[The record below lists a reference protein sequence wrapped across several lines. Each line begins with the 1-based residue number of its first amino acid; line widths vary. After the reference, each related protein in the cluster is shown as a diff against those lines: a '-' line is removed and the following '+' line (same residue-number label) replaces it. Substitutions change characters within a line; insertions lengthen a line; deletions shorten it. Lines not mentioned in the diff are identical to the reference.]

1 MAYTPPALN
10 SVDFTLA
17 VFIPPDNSGVNFRL
31 DEANASTSKHAYIN
45 GYDAGTS
52 VNSSKSAYIRGKS
65 SLTTSK
71 QVYIKGKTSTLSSK
85 SAYINGRVLIRSS
98 KSAFVK
104 GGIKRT
110 TYKSAYIN
118 GITGTFLRSQSKPA
132 YVKAQIEIRYQRSNT
147 FPTVPIVDTFSGDL
161 SLWTIASGTFPFID
175 SGALNVNGGDIQF
188 NAQYDIP
195 LEVYWTMANIPQDYD
210 LFAHVYNDYN
220 YIGSGGSETTYR
232 MLFGFVNCYRTLNGI
247 TIQKWVNGSGPTDI
261 CSTGGMTWNL
271 RSWVKAGVRHEA
283 SGNIS
288 VYVDKGNGWELKA
301 TGNDTDAIGLG
312 NCRFQGN
319 GDTGGPWIDNFGIGI
334 YRSGTGKPAYI
345 NGSSGITTIFGPSIW
360 TT

>member
-17 VFIPPDNSGVNFRL
+17 IFIPPDNSGVNFKL
-31 DEANASTSKHAYIN
+31 DEANAFTSKHAYIN
-45 GYDAGTS
+45 GSSAGID
-52 VNSSKSAYIRGKS
+52 VDSSKSSYIKGRI

-71 QVYIKGKTSTLSSK
+71 QAYVKGKVSTTTSKTAYTKGRVVNSRTSKSSYIKGGT
-85 SAYINGRVLIRSS
+85 
-98 KSAFVK
+98 
-104 GGIKRT
+104 KRT
-110 TYKSAYIN
+110 TVRHAFVE
-118 GITGTFLRSQSKPA
+118 GIIGSFGRSPAKPS
-132 YVKAQIEIRYQRSNT
+132 YTRGSIDIRYQRSTT
-147 FPTVPIVDTFSGDL
+147 FPTVPIADNFSGNL
-161 SLWTIASGTFPFID
+161 SLWTIASGFPFID
-175 SGALNVNGGDIQF
+175 NGALNINGGDIQF

-220 YIGSGGSETTYR
+220 FIGPGGSETTYR
-232 MLFGFVNCYRTLNGI
+232 MTFGFVNGYRTLNGVQ
-247 TIQKWVNGSGPTDI
+247 IQKWVNGSGPTDI

-271 RSWVKAGVRHEA
+271 RSWVKAGIRHEA
-283 SGNIS
+283 NGDIS
-288 VYVDKGNGWELKA
+288 VYVDKGDGWELKA
-301 TGNDTDAIGLG
+301 TGNDTDAVGLG

-319 GDTGGPWIDNFGIGI
+319 GDTGGPWIDDFGIGI
-334 YRSGTGKPAYI
+334 YSSGTGKPAYI